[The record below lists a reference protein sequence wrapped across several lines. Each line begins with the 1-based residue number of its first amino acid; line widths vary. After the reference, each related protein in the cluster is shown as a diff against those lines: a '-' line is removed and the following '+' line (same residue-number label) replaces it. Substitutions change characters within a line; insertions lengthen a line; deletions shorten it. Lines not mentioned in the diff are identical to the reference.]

1 MKRRDSAQQIG
12 PRCKTQNRGRNVTF
26 CRAIASSLSLSA
38 WWPLVSHR
46 LTYYI
51 PAGNRAEVANQRSGV
66 LGVPSLCHLG
76 FGWLIAGACWWG
88 PGSTISIRPAYL
100 TCFLWLW
107 PFWRGLRV
115 SERMFQKGFFLT
127 SISKGQW
134 KKVPEISEHVLAGT
148 ELLCPLL
155 ELQTFQPQWL
165 KAIWKPSWAVFF
177 FFSDGWGLV
186 CTMLPPVCLRHG
198 FFRWRESL
206 LFFQLGVFGL
216 HARNILPTCQ
226 LAWVCCLERLWA
238 SWPSPTFGTETSSC
252 KKKESRKKV
261 GVGKFEAML
270 WAFEILQGLGGFELE
285 HVDAASGSR
294 ASILPSTGIPMWSLL
309 GLAKH
314 QGSRALR
321 VNNRSIVIQVYR
333 RNRTN
338 IGYRNHTKWG
348 FFLVLEVFKPTE
360 KF

>member
-177 FFSDGWGLV
+177 FFFRMGEAWCVQCCHQYVWGMGFSDGESRS
-186 CTMLPPVCLRHG
+186 C
-198 FFRWRESL
+198 FFSWEFLGYTRETS
-206 LFFQLGVFGL
+206 
-216 HARNILPTCQ
+216 CQ
-226 LAWVCCLERLWA
+226 LANLPGCVALKGCEL
-238 SWPSPTFGTETSSC
+238 
-252 KKKESRKKV
+252 
-261 GVGKFEAML
+261 
-270 WAFEILQGLGGFELE
+270 LG
-285 HVDAASGSR
+285 HR
-294 ASILPSTGIPMWSLL
+294 QLL
-309 GLAKH
+309 GLKLHLAKKKS
-314 QGSRALR
+314 QEKRLAWESLKPCCEPLRFCRALEDLNLSMLMQLLAQEHPSFHQLASR
-321 VNNRSIVIQVYR
+321 CDRFLAWPN
-333 RNRTN
+333 
-338 IGYRNHTKWG
+338 TKDPG
-348 FFLVLEVFKPTE
+348 RLG
-360 KF
+360 

>member
-177 FFSDGWGLV
+177 FFGWVRPGVYNVATSMSEAWVFQMARVALV
-186 CTMLPPVCLRHG
+186 FSVGSFWGYT
-198 FFRWRESL
+198 RETS
-206 LFFQLGVFGL
+206 
-216 HARNILPTCQ
+216 CQ
-226 LAWVCCLERLWA
+226 LANLPGCVALKGCEL
-238 SWPSPTFGTETSSC
+238 
-252 KKKESRKKV
+252 
-261 GVGKFEAML
+261 
-270 WAFEILQGLGGFELE
+270 LG
-285 HVDAASGSR
+285 HR
-294 ASILPSTGIPMWSLL
+294 QLL
-309 GLAKH
+309 GLKLHLAKKRVKKKGWRGKVWSH
-314 QGSRALR
+314 VVSLWDFAGPWRIWTWACWCSFWLKSIHPSINWHPDVIASWLGQTPRMQGA
-321 VNNRSIVIQVYR
+321 
-333 RNRTN
+333 
-338 IGYRNHTKWG
+338 
-348 FFLVLEVFKPTE
+348 
-360 KF
+360 